1 MSTPPN
7 EKISE
12 ANAANVNEGGHVEVA
27 EVATADVHDPLNWP
41 ALQKLLLLNAL
52 GLWIFL
58 GTANALINGSA
69 LYSISAEFSVPIADT
84 TYLIGAVA
92 LMYGTGSI
100 VWVAIGNRYGVRLT
114 FVLTATAAACM
125 AFWGAKA
132 TSFGSLIGARIL
144 SSFFYS
150 SPETLGPQVAG
161 DVFFLKDR
169 AKVVTF
175 IVVWQGSGF
184 ALGPLIGAYIFEAA
198 GWRWTQYFMGI
209 ATLTSTCILFL
220 FYPET
225 QYTRD
230 HPSSTEKR
238 RLLDNLRFW
247 SVSGGGR
254 PKVHS
259 FWSAFLYPF
268 PYILHPV
275 VFIPTIWAAL
285 GLMSSQFLL
294 TVATFSY
301 QQVYSFDVKES
312 GLANLSPFIGVLTA
326 IFLCGYLSD
335 VYEMRTV
342 RLAAESGRD
351 VIPEKRLILTILPA
365 VLGIVGT
372 ALFGACNAHHCHWLG
387 PMAGA
392 FGSFFSFIGCLSI
405 LFTYFLDVYEARTD
419 AVLVVLNGV
428 KNFAAFGIS
437 YAVFPWVLSAGY
449 VTPFVVLSM
458 VVLFSYLLL
467 ALLYFT
473 GPRMRRWTA
482 ARFET
487 GKASKHGDTF

>member
-1 MSTPPN
+1 MSTQPN

-12 ANAANVNEGGHVEVA
+12 ANPANVNEGGHVEVA
-27 EVATADVHDPLNWP
+27 EVAPADVHDPLNWP
-41 ALQKLLLLNAL
+41 TLQKLLLLNAL

-69 LYSISAEFSVPIADT
+69 LYSISAEFSVPIAAT

-184 ALGPLIGAYIFEAA
+184 ALGPLIGAYIFEAV

-209 ATLTSTCILFL
+209 ATLGSAFILLL

-230 HPSSTEKR
+230 HPSSRQKR
-238 RLLDNLRFW
+238 TLLDNLRFW
-247 SVSGGGR
+247 G
-254 PKVHS
+254 
-259 FWSAFLYPF
+259 
-268 PYILHPV
+268 
-275 VFIPTIWAAL
+275 
-285 GLMSSQFLL
+285 

-301 QQVYSFDVKES
+301 EQVYSFNVKES

-335 VYEMRTV
+335 VYEMRAV
-342 RLAAESGRD
+342 RLAAESRRE

-473 GPRMRRWTA
+473 GSGMRHWTA